1 MAALTT
7 SEAITSVTSD
17 FVKHTLYDIYDLN
30 SVLQRI
36 TIAELSN
43 TYSVFCKQLLEDTP
57 NINTLGCVR
66 IFQIM
71 VELSMVTT
79 HPVVELSSGT
89 SEPIKIT
96 NFNIYSELDTDESHR
111 YLVGIDITPELVL
124 ILIDIAKDLKLK
136 NIAPVGVHG
145 DMIALPLRWVVS
157 DTTMQLH
164 IGII

>member
-1 MAALTT
+1 MVASTT

-17 FVKHTLYDIYDLN
+17 FVKHTLYDIGDLN

-36 TIAELSN
+36 TIVDLSN
-43 TYSVFCKQLLEDTP
+43 TYSVFCKQLLEDAP

-89 SEPIKIT
+89 SEPIKIS

-124 ILIDIAKDLKLK
+124 VLIDIAEDLKLK
-136 NIAPVGVHG
+136 NIAPVDVRG
-145 DMIALPLRWVVS
+145 DMIALPLRWVVNG
-157 DTTMQLH
+157 TTMQLH

>member
-1 MAALTT
+1 MTALTT
-7 SEAITSVTSD
+7 SEAITSVTDD
-17 FVKHTLYDIYDLN
+17 FVNHTLYDIGDLN

-36 TIAELSN
+36 TIVDLSN
-43 TYSVFCKQLLEDTP
+43 TYSVFCKQLLEYTP

-89 SEPIKIT
+89 SEPIKIS

-111 YLVGIDITPELVL
+111 YLAGIDVTPELVMLL
-124 ILIDIAKDLKLK
+124 IGIAEDLKLK
-136 NIAPVGVHG
+136 NIAPVDVHG
-145 DMIALPLRWVVS
+145 EMIALPLRWVVT
-157 DTTMQLH
+157 DTTVQMH